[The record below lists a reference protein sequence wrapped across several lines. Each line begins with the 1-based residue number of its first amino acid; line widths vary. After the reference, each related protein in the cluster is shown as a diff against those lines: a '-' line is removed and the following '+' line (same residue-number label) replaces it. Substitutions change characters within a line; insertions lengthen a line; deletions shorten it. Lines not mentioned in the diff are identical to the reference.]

1 MKVEVEELGACKRRL
16 QVEETPEVVR
26 AAWEEAFSRVQK
38 QAKLPGFRKGKVPRS
53 MIKIHFADDVRQE
66 VARHLIPDVYRQALA
81 ETQIKPVEDP
91 DLQEVRLEEDAPL
104 VFSAVVEIKPDI
116 ALGAYTGLAVS
127 HTPAPLTDEE
137 VEEAIEQI
145 REQHAEYRAVERAA
159 DIGDLVIVDYTLTPE
174 DMEPR
179 SESGYGFVIG
189 QSQVHEGDRRGG
201 DRPGARRDAR
211 DAAALRR
218 RPPERGAARQV
229 RRRHR
234 DAARG
239 EGEDPA
245 RARRRVRQDRGR
257 LRDARRAARRGPQ
270 GARGPA
276 RARQPPGPR
285 GEDRRGPPRGA
296 RVPGARR
303 AGDAPGRPHRRARA
317 GAVRRQ
323 GVDPDK
329 LPWDYQKL
337 LAELRPGAEKAVR
350 RTLLLE
356 AIAEKE
362 SLARRRRRRR
372 RGREDRPGEPAAGP
386 GGAEHDGA
394 ERRPGRPAVLAAR
407 AADHGFPDRAGPGRP
422 PELHY
427 HRHEARRRPMGLVP
441 MVVEQTPAASGRS
454 TSSPGSSRSGS
465 SSSRPHRGRD
475 REPGHRADAVPR
487 GRGPGQGHQPV
498 HQLAGRVG
506 HRGDGDLRHDA
517 VRQAGR
523 VDDLHGAGGVDGR
536 DAPDRGREGK
546 RFALPHARS

>member
-26 AAWEEAFSRVQK
+26 VAWEQAFSRVQK

-127 HTPAPLTDEE
+127 HTPTPLTDDE
-137 VEEAIEQI
+137 VEEAIGQI

-189 QSQVHEGDRRGG
+189 QSQVMKEIDEAVIGLVPGGTRETRLRFADDHRSEALRGKSG
-201 DRPGARRDAR
+201 AATVTLREVKEKILPALDDEFAKTVGAFETLDALRAEVRKELEARRERDNRQALEEKIVEALLAAHEFQVPDA
-211 DAAALRR
+211 LVM
-218 RPPERGAARQV
+218 RQV
-229 RRRHR
+229 GHTVEH
-234 DAARG
+234 AR
-239 EGEDPA
+239 E
-245 RARRRVRQDRGR
+245 R
-257 LRDARRAARRGPQ
+257 
-270 GARGPA
+270 
-276 RARQPPGPR
+276 
-285 GEDRRGPPRGA
+285 
-296 RVPGARR
+296 
-303 AGDAPGRPHRRARA
+303 
-317 GAVRRQ
+317 VRRQ

-337 LAELRPGAEKAVR
+337 VADLRPGAEKAVR

-362 SLARRRRRRR
+362 SLA
-372 RGREDRPGEPAAGP
+372 PGEADVDAEVEKIAQASQRPAPAVRSMMEQSGDL
-386 GGAEHDGA
+386 DGLRFSLR
-394 ERRPGRPAVLAAR
+394 ERRTMDFLIER
-407 AADHGFPDRAGPGRP
+407 AQVTA
-422 PELHY
+422 
-427 HRHEARRRPMGLVP
+427 
-441 MVVEQTPAASGRS
+441 
-454 TSSPGSSRSGS
+454 
-465 SSSRPHRGRD
+465 
-475 REPGHRADAVPR
+475 
-487 GRGPGQGHQPV
+487 
-498 HQLAGRVG
+498 
-506 HRGDGDLRHDA
+506 
-517 VRQAGR
+517 
-523 VDDLHGAGGVDGR
+523 
-536 DAPDRGREGK
+536 
-546 RFALPHARS
+546 